1 MCTSRNRGVRLV
13 TEATLQFSHN
23 LFLLS
28 WARPSLSSLSIGL
41 SLLLVSLAPA
51 LEAMVITSSLV
62 NPFWECL
69 L

>member
-41 SLLLVSLAPA
+41 SLLLVSLAPR
-51 LEAMVITSSLV
+51 VGGHG
-62 NPFWECL
+62 NNK
-69 L
+69 